1 MHRLIMGFP
10 KHMVVDHIDGDGLN
24 NRRSNLRLV
33 TRAQNNRKS
42 NSVLPRHNKSGFRGV
57 CLEKSSKKWCAFIR
71 TADVNRKQTR
81 IGRFK
86 TAEEAARAYD
96 QAAKKFH
103 GEFAT
108 LNFPEELL

>member
-1 MHRLIMGFP
+1 
-10 KHMVVDHIDGDGLN
+10 
-24 NRRSNLRLV
+24 
-33 TRAQNNRKS
+33 
-42 NSVLPRHNKSGFRGV
+42 
-57 CLEKSSKKWCAFIR
+57 LEKSSKKWCAFIR